1 MSYHRPPPGR
11 YDIGQQ
17 RAERID
23 NVAGDQHNY
32 HAPAIDL
39 LPGRAGRIVIIIGV
53 LVAFAGFAAFAYPI
67 LSFML
72 VIFGALQQQSS
83 TPPDLSQVSFTPW
96 LPLGMAAIAL
106 GSLLSIVGGLMRRR
120 R

>member
-17 RAERID
+17 RAQRID

-32 HAPAIDL
+32 GPTIDL
-39 LPGRAGRIVIIIGV
+39 LPGRAGRMVIITGV

-67 LSFML
+67 VSFIL
-72 VIFGALQQQSS
+72 VVFSAVQQQSS

-106 GSLLSIVGGLMRRR
+106 GSLLSIVGALMRRR